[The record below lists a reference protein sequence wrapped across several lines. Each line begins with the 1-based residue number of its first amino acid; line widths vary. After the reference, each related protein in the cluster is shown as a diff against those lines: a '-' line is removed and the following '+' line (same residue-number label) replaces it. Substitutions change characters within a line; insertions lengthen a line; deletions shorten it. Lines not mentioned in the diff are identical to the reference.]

1 VAEREGRVEDLE
13 VSAASAAPARST
25 ACLSCG
31 DGGLVEVLSLGA
43 LPLANAYPAPADS
56 RDEARFPLDL
66 ALCPA
71 CGLVQLRHVVPPE
84 AMFSD
89 YLYFSSYSASMLTH
103 AAALAQSLVAER
115 GLGAGSLVM
124 EVASN
129 DGYLLQYFA
138 AAGVPVLGIEP
149 AANVAAVARDT
160 RKIPTLVEWFGRD
173 LGRRLAAEGTKA
185 DVILGLNVMAH
196 VPDFNGFLAG
206 LASLLKPEGVAVIE
220 APYVRDMVEKTE
232 FDTIYH
238 EHLFYFSVS
247 AVAAA
252 AARHGLVVQR
262 VERVPVHGGSLRLFL
277 GRGASHG
284 PTAQRLLEEEAALG
298 LTTPAYYAG
307 FRRAVERI
315 RTDLVALIARLRRE
329 GASIAGYG
337 AAAKATILLN
347 YCGLSPRDIDFVA
360 DRSPHKQ
367 GRRMP
372 GSGIPILGSEAIAE
386 RRPDYV
392 VLFVWNIKD
401 EVMRQEDAYRRAGG
415 RFIVAVPEVRIE

>member
-1 VAEREGRVEDLE
+1 
-13 VSAASAAPARST
+13 
-25 ACLSCG
+25 
-31 DGGLVEVLSLGA
+31 
-43 LPLANAYPAPADS
+43 
-56 RDEARFPLDL
+56 
-66 ALCPA
+66 
-71 CGLVQLRHVVPPE
+71 
-84 AMFSD
+84 
-89 YLYFSSYSASMLTH
+89 
-103 AAALAQSLVAER
+103 
-115 GLGAGSLVM
+115 M

-129 DGYLLQYFA
+129 DGYLLQFFA

-160 RKIPTLVEWFGRD
+160 RNVPTLVEWFGRD
-173 LGRRLAAEGTKA
+173 LGRRLASEGTRA

-220 APYVRDMVEKTE
+220 APYVRDMVEKNE

-252 AARHGLVVQR
+252 AVRHGLVVQR
-262 VERVPVHGGSLRLFL
+262 VERVAVHGGSLRLFI
-277 GRGASHG
+277 GRGRTHG
-284 PTAQRLLEEEAALG
+284 PTAERLLQEEAALG
-298 LTTPAYYAG
+298 ITTPAYYAG
-307 FRRAVERI
+307 FRRAVETI
-315 RTDLVALIARLRRE
+315 RTDLVALVTRLRRE
-329 GASIAGYG
+329 GASVGGYG

-347 YCGLSPRDIDFVA
+347 YCGLTAHEIAFVA

-372 GSGIPILGSEAIAE
+372 GCGIPIVASEAIAE

-401 EVMRQEDAYRRAGG
+401 EVMRQEDAYRHGGG

>member
-1 VAEREGRVEDLE
+1 MEELAVTVAGDALE
-13 VSAASAAPARST
+13 SA

-31 DGGLVEVLSLGA
+31 GDRLADVLSLGA
-43 LPLANAYPAPADS
+43 LPLANAYPALADPL
-56 RDEARFPLDL
+56 DEPRFPLDL

-71 CGLVQLRHVVPPE
+71 CGLVQLRHVVPPA

-89 YLYFSSYSASMLTH
+89 YLYFSSYSASMLKHVET
-103 AAALAQSLVAER
+103 LAQSLVRER

-160 RKIPTLVEWFGRD
+160 RSIPTLVEWFGRD
-173 LGRRLAAEGTKA
+173 LGRRLAAEGTQA

-206 LASLLKPEGVAVIE
+206 LEALLKPSGVAVIE
-220 APYVRDMVEKTE
+220 VPYVRDMVEKTE

-238 EHLFYFSVS
+238 EHQFYFSVS

-262 VERVPVHGGSLRLFL
+262 VDRVPVHGGSLRLFL
-277 GRGASHG
+277 GRGAGHG
-284 PTAQRLLEEEAALG
+284 PTAEKLLQEEAALG
-298 LTTPAYYAG
+298 MTTPAYYAG
-307 FRRAVERI
+307 FRRAVEQI
-315 RTDLVALIARLRRE
+315 RTDLVETVRRLCRE
-329 GASIAGYG
+329 GATIGGYG
-337 AAAKATILLN
+337 AAAKATIFLN
-347 YCGLSPRDIDFVA
+347 YCGLTAADVAFVA

-372 GSGIPILGSEAIAE
+372 GCGIPIVGPEAIAA

-392 VLFVWNIKD
+392 VLFVWNLKD
-401 EVMRQEDAYRRAGG
+401 EVMRQEAAYRRAGG
-415 RFIVAVPEVRIE
+415 RFIVAVPQVRIE

>member
-1 VAEREGRVEDLE
+1 
-13 VSAASAAPARST
+13 
-25 ACLSCG
+25 
-31 DGGLVEVLSLGA
+31 
-43 LPLANAYPAPADS
+43 
-56 RDEARFPLDL
+56 
-66 ALCPA
+66 
-71 CGLVQLRHVVPPE
+71 
-84 AMFSD
+84 MFSD
-89 YLYFSSYSASMLTH
+89 YLYFSSYSASMLKH
-103 AAALAQSLVAER
+103 AETLAQSLVRER

-149 AANVAAVARDT
+149 AVNVAAVARDT
-160 RKIPTLVEWFGRD
+160 RSIPTLVEWFGRD
-173 LGRRLAAEGTKA
+173 LGRRLAAEGTQA

-206 LASLLKPEGVAVIE
+206 LAALLKPSGVAVIE
-220 APYVRDMVEKTE
+220 VPYVRDMVEKTE

-262 VERVPVHGGSLRLFL
+262 VDRVPVHGGSLRLFL
-277 GRGASHG
+277 GRGAGHG
-284 PTAQRLLEEEAALG
+284 PTAEALLREEAALG

-307 FRRAVERI
+307 FRRAVEQI
-315 RTDLVALIARLRRE
+315 RTDLVETVRRLRRE
-329 GASIAGYG
+329 GATIGGYG

-347 YCGLSPRDIDFVA
+347 YCGLTATDVAFVA

-372 GSGIPILGSEAIAE
+372 GCGIPIVGPEAIAG

-392 VLFVWNIKD
+392 VLFVWNLKD
-401 EVMRQEDAYRRAGG
+401 EVMRQEDPYRRGGG

>member
-1 VAEREGRVEDLE
+1 VENLE
-13 VSAASAAPARST
+13 VSTAAAVPARST

-31 DGGLVEVLSLGA
+31 DGRLVDVLSLGA
-43 LPLANAYPAPADS
+43 LPLANAYPAAGDPAP
-56 RDEARFPLDL
+56 EARFPLDL

-71 CGLVQLRHVVPPE
+71 CGLVQLRHVVPPQ
-84 AMFSD
+84 AMFSE

-103 AAALAQSLVAER
+103 AERLAQSLVAER

-160 RKIPTLVEWFGRD
+160 RNIPTLVEWFGRD
-173 LGRRLAAEGTKA
+173 LGRRLAAEGTQA

-252 AARHGLVVQR
+252 AVRHGLVVQR

-277 GRGASHG
+277 GRGPAHG
-284 PTAQRLLEEEAALG
+284 PTAQRLLQEEAALG
-298 LTTPAYYAG
+298 VTTPAYYAG
-307 FRRAVERI
+307 FRHAVEQI
-315 RTDLVALIARLRRE
+315 RTDLVRLVSRLRAE
-329 GASIAGYG
+329 GATIAGYG
-337 AAAKATILLN
+337 AAAKGTILLN
-347 YCGLSPRDIDFVA
+347 YCGLTARDLAFVA
-360 DRSPHKQ
+360 DRNPYKQ
-367 GRRMP
+367 GRCMP
-372 GSGIPILGSEAIAE
+372 GCGIPIVASDEIAA

-401 EVMRQEDAYRRAGG
+401 EVMRQEDGYRRAGG